1 MRAEC
6 CPEGNARVASIMA
19 DGIDDHRLRYL
30 FAAAQHGS
38 VRAAAD
44 ALGVNS
50 SVVSRQISL
59 LEQSL
64 DVLLLERHSRG
75 VRATE
80 AGSLLVEHFHRRVAD
95 RDDTIAKLRDIQG
108 LRRGNIDV
116 AVGEGF
122 VSDLMSGSLRS
133 FWKRHPRLTMSLR
146 VGGTNDIMRW
156 VAEDQ
161 VHIGLVY
168 NPPGNSAIR
177 SCAASRQPIC
187 LIARRDHPLI
197 RKGSPV
203 SLRDVKE
210 LPLGLLHA
218 SYGARQVVAM
228 AEAAEKVGLS
238 PVFTTSSF
246 AALGEFVKAGL
257 GVTLLPPFSLA
268 AEIAGG
274 ALAAIPVRSPI
285 LMTPEAHVIT
295 RAGRELSNAAKSF
308 LRHVT
313 TQMRSFAASPATRR
327 SPR

>member
-1 MRAEC
+1 
-6 CPEGNARVASIMA
+6 MA

-30 FAAAQHGS
+30 FAAVHHGS

-59 LEQSL
+59 LEQGL
-64 DVLLLERHSRG
+64 DVVLLERHARG

-80 AGSLLVEHFHRRVAD
+80 AGALLVEHFHRRAAD
-95 RDDTIAKLRDIQG
+95 RDDMLAKLRDIQG
-108 LRRGNIDV
+108 LRRGHIDI
-116 AVGEGF
+116 AIGEGF

-133 FWKRHPRLTMSLR
+133 FWKQHPRLTMSLR
-146 VGGTNDIMRW
+146 VGGTNDIVRW

-168 NPPGNSAIR
+168 NPPGNTGIR
-177 SCAASRQPIC
+177 SCASSRQPIS
-187 LIARRDHPLI
+187 LIAKRDHPLI
-197 RKGSPV
+197 RKNGPV

-210 LPLGLLHA
+210 QPLGLLHA
-218 SYGARQVVAM
+218 SYGVRQIIAV
-228 AEAAEKVGLS
+228 AEAAEKIGLS

-257 GVTLLPPFSLA
+257 GVTLLPAFSLA
-268 AEIAGG
+268 AEIASG

-285 LMTPEAHVIT
+285 LTTPEAHVIT
-295 RAGRELSNAAKSF
+295 RSGRELSNAAKSF

-313 TQMRSFAASPATRR
+313 TQMRSFAGVAATRR
-327 SPR
+327 SGR